1 MLKFGVI
8 AAAAA
13 AVALGGQALAQGKAA
28 QGVTKDEVLVGSH
41 TDLSGPAAIWG
52 VSVTNGIRMRFD
64 EVNATGGVHGR
75 KIKVIVEDSAYT
87 IPKAVAATDKLLKK
101 DKVFA
106 MLGNLGSPMNM
117 ATIPDI
123 LKAGVPNLF
132 PLSAAATMYEPQ
144 ERLKFAFAMSYADQM
159 RGATK
164 YFVEQRGKKRVGIL
178 YQDDDFGQDVLSGVE
193 AQLKA
198 MGMEMVAKTTYKRGA
213 KDFSSQVAVLRQAN
227 ADLVVLGTIIAESI
241 GAYAEAK
248 KIGWNVDMVVT
259 SAGYTP
265 QVAELA
271 PQGVTAGLY
280 GTGQSPILYPDTAGP
295 EAKVWMDN
303 YKKKFNRDADL
314 QSMAGYG
321 IADMFVTALDRA
333 GKDLTTD
340 AFVKGI
346 ESIKNYSDIFGSAS
360 QTFGPNRRLGADPK
374 TAASLY
380 QIDRN
385 KRWVF
390 VDRLTH

>member
-1 MLKFGVI
+1 M

-13 AVALGGQALAQGKAA
+13 AVAFGGHALAQGKAP
-28 QGVTKDEVLVGSH
+28 QGVSKDEVLVGSH

-87 IPKAVAATDKLLKK
+87 IPKAVSATDKLLKK

-132 PLSAAATMYEPQ
+132 PLSAAATMYEPH

-178 YQDDDFGQDVLSGVE
+178 YQDDDFGQDVLSGAE

-198 MGMEMVAKTTYKRGA
+198 MGMELVAKTTYKRGA
-213 KDFSSQVAVLRQAN
+213 KDFSSQIAVLRQAN

-295 EAKVWMDN
+295 EAKLWMDN
-303 YKKKFNRDADL
+303 YKKRFNRDADL

-333 GKDLTTD
+333 GKDLTMD

-346 ESIKNYSDIFGSAS
+346 ESIQNYSDIFGSAP

-380 QIDRN
+380 QIDKN

-390 VDRLTH
+390 VDRVTF